1 MLFGK
6 LLMTKF
12 SHQQSQQT
20 KALCAPP
27 VLTLSHDFHH
37 YKDWLLWYSC
47 ESDLSQQKPGKS
59 IREENLA
66 SHLVFP
72 WGMPVASG
80 QPGVGRW
87 LIRDTILKKN
97 EVVAEAQSFQ
107 KKKKKS
113 PFGPFRF
120 PPKLMLSCH
129 LSPKW
134 KLLYNEAKLRY
145 GKWGSWSEFLG

>member
-12 SHQQSQQT
+12 SHQQAQQT

-27 VLTLSHDFHH
+27 LLTLSHDFHH
-37 YKDWLLWYSC
+37 YKDWLLWYSY

-72 WGMPVASG
+72 WGLPVASG

-87 LIRDTILKKN
+87 LICDTILKKN
-97 EVVAEAQSFQ
+97 EVDAEAQSFQ
-107 KKKKKS
+107 KKKKKKS
-113 PFGPFRF
+113 
-120 PPKLMLSCH
+120 L
-129 LSPKW
+129 
-134 KLLYNEAKLRY
+134 
-145 GKWGSWSEFLG
+145 WSIQIRT